1 MTYKEAADILD
12 PETSRDVLR
21 KIEYYKGFGEQD
33 AVMEAVNEACRIA
46 AKVLREFSEGAK

>member
-12 PETSRDVLR
+12 PETSRDALW
-21 KIEYYKGFGEQD
+21 KIEYYNGFSGQD
-33 AVMEAVNEACRIA
+33 AVMETVNEACRIA